1 MHDFRGRALG
11 RPGPY
16 HAGMLGYLSHTRV
29 LRLAGL
35 FTWALVSLPLIY
47 TQYAPEE
54 GVLQP
59 AAGEA
64 IWLFLAYLTFG
75 GCYFWLTRGLNAA
88 GHTSWYDRLALLL
101 LTVSA
106 LVVSYLSA
114 TGLGSIL
121 MMVAAGVI
129 PWLLSRWVGVIWLV
143 LSQLAVLPVYNLIL
157 GLPLFEA
164 LLQSLLYGGFS
175 MFIFV
180 TSLVARQQTQARE
193 EQRRLNAEL
202 RATRLLLAESARV
215 NERTRISRELHD
227 LLGHHLTALSLNL
240 EVAGH
245 ITEGQA
251 QEHVRQAH
259 TLAKLLLTDV
269 REAVSQLRE
278 SGAIDLAAALR
289 PLTERVPSLD
299 IHLQI
304 DDPFSVEDPERAHV
318 LLRCTQEII
327 TNAVRHAGAHNLWIN
342 VERDAAQVVISAH
355 DDGIGGDFEEIMPGN
370 GLRGMR
376 ERLAQYG
383 GVLDVSARSGEGFRL
398 RASLPLVTN
407 MMLASGPQGVN

>member
-1 MHDFRGRALG
+1 
-11 RPGPY
+11 
-16 HAGMLGYLSHTRV
+16 MLGYLSHTRV

-299 IHLQI
+299 IHLRI